1 MKLDRLFNVLVLGG
15 AAIGLG
21 TACGEEN
28 VGGGGTA
35 GGTGEG
41 GATSS
46 SSNAT
51 TGAGGAGGAAGTGG
65 AGGVGGQSAGPGG
78 AGGAG
83 GLECPEIPSVD
94 APCGCPC
101 CWVTDCAN
109 TDADCCTGFCE
120 TTCC

>member
-28 VGGGGTA
+28 VGGGAAG

-51 TGAGGAGGAAGTGG
+51 TSGGGGDGGAAAGTGG
-65 AGGVGGQSAGPGG
+65 AGGVGGQTAGS
-78 AGGAG
+78 GGAG
-83 GLECPEIPSVD
+83 GLECPEIPSPD

-101 CWVTDCAN
+101 CWITDCLN
-109 TDADCCTGFCE
+109 TDAVCCATFCE
-120 TTCC
+120 NTCC